1 MGSKQMALATIAVD
15 ELLARGTQQEAG
27 EAGTPHYGGGAGGRL
42 MVALPCIL
50 QPEQRKPTTCII
62 LFKYSKIR
70 MHDARD
76 QKAQ

>member
-1 MGSKQMALATIAVD
+1 MALATIAVD
-15 ELLARGTQQEAG
+15 ELLARGTQQEQEAR

-42 MVALPCIL
+42 MVALPCVL
-50 QPEQRKPTTCII
+50 QPWQRKPTTCII
-62 LFKYSKIR
+62 LFKHSKIS